1 MVDSI
6 ANLGFKMDEP
16 RGVSMENENTLDKLF
31 NKNKGSKEE
40 KSDSN
45 GNPAFDDQYEDE
57 FF

>member
-1 MVDSI
+1 
-6 ANLGFKMDEP
+6 MDEP
-16 RGVSMENENTLDKLF
+16 RGVSEEAENTLDKLF
-31 NKNKGSKEE
+31 NKNTKSSKPEE